1 MSSAKRVQASLS
13 SFFKPKQQAREQDG
27 QQMTSSA
34 ISYPESS
41 GKSNKRRRALKSDDE
56 DEYEDNH
63 NSDQSDEEYVGSC
76 RSSKGSTKPMASARC
91 ASELTPSESPSSSQD
106 AKRTLVKSV
115 SDTTTMMQ
123 RLRMRIANAK
133 SSEDANSIS
142 SPLATTGSLEH
153 TSIQLVQ
160 RQKGVKYTPL
170 EIQVLEAK
178 DKYPDMLLAV
188 EVGYKFRFF
197 GEDARISSRILGIM
211 LTTANNFYNAS
222 IPTPRLMVHVRR
234 LVRAGYKVGIMRQ
247 TETAA
252 LKAISDNKSAP
263 FTRCLAEVYTSGTLV
278 EEVGEAEHA
287 ESSTKRYLLCITEC
301 LKESR
306 DNRVSIGLL
315 AVQITTG
322 DVVYDCFDD
331 GYLRSALETRLMHL
345 QPGELL
351 VSPNLSAETL
361 KALSAYAGYAIKYDE
376 AREPLLEHANRTG
389 VRVAFAEKAF
399 MDRSAASQFI
409 TDFYMENNASRTI
422 SYISG
427 LSDLVSM
434 ALAMMIKYLE
444 AFKLTHVML
453 TCQDTGHMD
462 RDPFAPF
469 HTRLHMLLSATTLQT
484 LNIFTVTNNTSDSD
498 KAAVELKDL
507 LKPGGRAGGSH
518 SSHVR
523 SGDGSLFSV
532 MDFTRSQFGR
542 RMLRRWVAHPLVSQE
557 KLEERID
564 AVEYLKGFLEDAEAG
579 SILNSGNN
587 NHPQRLAIANMHNKI
602 GQIVDIERGLCR
614 IHYGQANTQEL
625 VRVLRSLETA
635 VSLVPADM
643 DITEPRLL
651 AEILSRDV
659 WTAQLRDSV
668 LSWRQQIDYK
678 SAKSGN
684 KETLFTHGPLHDLLQ
699 QHHNKVEEVEQE
711 LEASIGHVRSVL
723 NDEKLEFKSISGID
737 YLIDIKNT
745 KAKTVPLDWIK
756 VSSTKTN
763 SRFHTPYLI
772 SKLAERER
780 CREALQQTAKSAYSR
795 FLAEISGKY
804 SELRQLASSLA
815 TLDALFSLAI
825 LARSDGYCKPEFVT
839 CSNSDDAFIDLVDAV
854 NPVLSCAQTTYVPN
868 SIALGMA
875 GNNGTESQRAMIL
888 TGPNAGGKSS
898 LIRTVALTSI
908 MAQCGSYVPA
918 CSARLCIID
927 AIFTRIGASDN
938 LMAGESTFMVE
949 MRETEELMRQ
959 VTPRSLAI
967 LDELGRGTSTHDG
980 AAIAYAVLEHLV
992 RKRSLTFFVTHY
1004 AHLVGA
1010 FASNKAVRSCHMAYI
1025 EQPHASTQLQLS
1037 SCKDS
1042 ANANSDTKEEINIDT
1057 GAESVNE
1064 ITFLYKLAD
1073 GASTDSFG
1081 LNVARLAGLPTPLL
1095 LRAKE
1100 RAQWMRMEME
1110 SKWAAKY
1117 ARDLRRAVAQAHSGI

>member
-1 MSSAKRVQASLS
+1 
-13 SFFKPKQQAREQDG
+13 
-27 QQMTSSA
+27 
-34 ISYPESS
+34 
-41 GKSNKRRRALKSDDE
+41 
-56 DEYEDNH
+56 
-63 NSDQSDEEYVGSC
+63 
-76 RSSKGSTKPMASARC
+76 
-91 ASELTPSESPSSSQD
+91 
-106 AKRTLVKSV
+106 
-115 SDTTTMMQ
+115 
-123 RLRMRIANAK
+123 MRIANAK
-133 SSEDANSIS
+133 SSEDANSTS

-484 LNIFTVTNNTSDSD
+484 LNIFTVTNNTN
-498 KAAVELKDL
+498 
-507 LKPGGRAGGSH
+507 
-518 SSHVR
+518 
-523 SGDGSLFSV
+523 GSLFSV

-557 KLEERID
+557 RLEERID

-839 CSNSDDAFIDLVDAV
+839 CSNSDDAFVDLVDAV

-1004 AHLVGA
+1004 AHL
-1010 FASNKAVRSCHMAYI
+1010 
-1025 EQPHASTQLQLS
+1025 LQLS

-1042 ANANSDTKEEINIDT
+1042 ANANSDTKEEIDIDT